1 MIQSHPI
8 YQKALKTNKITKAE
22 ADLFFSDLYKE
33 TDSYIRENWKFYVNK
48 GMWPLRARLKDKA
61 QKDPVFILN
70 HCTGAKTGKFEP
82 ALHRFFQAE
91 KASANFLITTSGAVL
106 YLVPLSDMAY
116 HATRNS
122 SALHGAA
129 ITSALKIG
137 DGKWLNEPG
146 LETVGSQHKLFTPIQ
161 FEAAIVVQRI
171 MVAYFNSSVKM
182 LKSHRF
188 FSPQERAEDPSFLY
202 FLPLVEYSVFN
213 DVDITKADFW
223 LQKYKA
229 DMIGFA
235 NSSYERIQEY
245 GLLEKDE
252 WKNKR
257 LQMKGKIDKK
267 FLYE

>member
-1 MIQSHPI
+1 MIQLHSV

-91 KASANFLITTSGAVL
+91 KASANIIITSSGDLL

-122 SALHGAA
+122 SALLGAA
-129 ITSALKIG
+129 KSVALKVN

-146 LETVGSQHKLFTPIQ
+146 VEVVGAGSELYFEPIQ
-161 FEAAIVVQRI
+161 FEAAIVLQRI
-171 MVAYFNSSVKM
+171 MVAYFNNSVKM
-182 LKSHRF
+182 IKSHRF
-188 FSPQERAEDPSFLY
+188 FSPESRAHDPGAWY
-202 FLPLVEYSVFN
+202 FIQLVEHGIFN
-213 DVDITKADFW
+213 DVDISKNYWIQDFAKDKNAFAKSYRDQ
-223 LQKYKA
+223 LKKYNL
-229 DMIGFA
+229 DP
-235 NSSYERIQEY
+235 E
-245 GLLEKDE
+245 LDE
-252 WKNKR
+252 WKSWRQQKVP
-257 LQMKGKIDKK
+257 G
-267 FLYE
+267 